1 MISLK
6 LNDRIKSYVRF
17 LQRFVDRVWYPPLI
31 GFLSALDNFIIIIP
45 NDGILISSSML
56 TPKRWFNLAVCVSI
70 GSTIGAMLLAALV
83 EYQGLPWILDMYP
96 GVNETAVWKWTDQF
110 FAQYGLLVV
119 FIVAI
124 TPIMQQPAVILA
136 ALAFTPIAEVG
147 AIVFAGRFVKFLAM
161 AYAGSHAPRLLNKM
175 WGVKDELNEVGIDVT
190 IEAHNLEKAP
200 LKKTN

>member
-1 MISLK
+1 
-6 LNDRIKSYVRF
+6 
-17 LQRFVDRVWYPPLI
+17 
-31 GFLSALDNFIIIIP
+31 
-45 NDGILISSSML
+45 ML
-56 TPKRWFNLAVCVSI
+56 TPKRWFNLAVCVSF

-136 ALAFTPIAEVG
+136 ALAFTPIADVG